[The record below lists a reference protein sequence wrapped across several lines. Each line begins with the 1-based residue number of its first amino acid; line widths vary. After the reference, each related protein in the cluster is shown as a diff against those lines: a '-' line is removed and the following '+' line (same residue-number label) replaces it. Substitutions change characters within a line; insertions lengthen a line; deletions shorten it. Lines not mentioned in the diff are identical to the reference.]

1 MSEDSYEEENLDDF
15 MINAADILSQKS
27 NKEKKDIIESLKQ
40 HLSSIYENK
49 PEMDNFFKTLNSVI
63 FSEDLKL
70 KNKQAFILYPIVF
83 SLNPKSSVNFF
94 YFFLDSLQVSIT
106 EENKNDFTFLSEIFS
121 DVVQTFFSEKKK
133 NAINKSYL
141 IDKNDKN
148 ILFEKIMEFCEE
160 NIKTNKKLEQ
170 SFGCLI
176 LTDFI
181 EKCPLVKE
189 QKYLDIIFKKNK

>member
-15 MINAADILSQKS
+15 MLKAADILSQKS

-70 KNKQAFILYPIVF
+70 KNKQAFILYPIIF

-133 NAINKSYL
+133 NAINNWGKR
-141 IDKNDKN
+141 K
-148 ILFEKIMEFCEE
+148 
-160 NIKTNKKLEQ
+160 KKL
-170 SFGCLI
+170 
-176 LTDFI
+176 
-181 EKCPLVKE
+181 
-189 QKYLDIIFKKNK
+189 Y

>member
-70 KNKQAFILYPIVF
+70 KNKQAFILYPIIF

-121 DVVQTFFSEKKK
+121 DVIQSFFNEKNENIIKK
-133 NAINKSYL
+133 NYL
-141 IDKNDKN
+141 LDKKDKNL
-148 ILFEKIMEFCEE
+148 LF
-160 NIKTNKKLEQ
+160 
-170 SFGCLI
+170 
-176 LTDFI
+176 
-181 EKCPLVKE
+181 
-189 QKYLDIIFKKNK
+189 